1 MKSRTYLA
9 LMAAAS
15 LAAACVPASL
25 HAATL
30 YVGSCGGPNKP
41 TIQAAVNASS
51 PGDTVLVCPGT
62 YTEQVTIT
70 KNLTLQGLV
79 VGTAGQVVIT
89 SPAAGVVANTY
100 DLYGYPTSP
109 VAAQVLVQNAHQ
121 VVLNNITVDGNN
133 NGIGT
138 CATDIRGIYYQNASG
153 TIENVTTR
161 NQVAGYPSFALAG
174 CETGQGIFVQSG
186 YGTSSTPQYVA
197 ILGNS
202 VRTFAK
208 NGITVD
214 GSPLN
219 FVLQKNY
226 IVGQGP
232 TTAAAQNGVQISDG
246 ATGQVLYNT
255 TVDEIWEPDT
265 PSQPYN
271 AASGILIYA
280 SANVEIGFNTVGS
293 TQFGIVTVS
302 DPTYPSPQDPNGSG
316 DHTNI
321 HDNSVLGT
329 QIFDGLDVCSNNN
342 TVTNNA
348 VFSSAESGI
357 HLDSTCGGT
366 GKNNVVTF
374 NTINDACAGILQ
386 GGTPNTLGGGTLLGL
401 IPLPGANTFYND
413 ATTILAGDVCPV
425 VPKPAVDAFTAAALS
440 LAAAGTGSLHPAP
453 VR

>member
-1 MKSRTYLA
+1 
-9 LMAAAS
+9 
-15 LAAACVPASL
+15 L

-62 YTEQVTIT
+62 YPEQVTIT
-70 KNLTLQGLV
+70 KDLTLQGLI

-100 DLYGYPTSP
+100 DLYDYPTAP
-109 VAAQVLVQNAHQ
+109 VAAQVLVKSARQ

-133 NGIGT
+133 NGISS
-138 CATDIRGIYYQNASG
+138 CVTDIRGIYYQNASG

-161 NQVAGYPSFALAG
+161 NQVAGYPSLALDG
-174 CETGQGIFVQSG
+174 CQTGQGIFVQSG

-219 FVLQKNY
+219 FLLQKNY

-232 TTAAAQNGVQISDG
+232 TTGAAENGVQISDG
-246 ATGQVLYNT
+246 ATGQVLNNT
-255 TVDEIWEPDT
+255 TIDEIYEPDT
-265 PSQPYN
+265 SSQPYN
-271 AASGILIYA
+271 AAAGILVYS
-280 SANVEIGFNTVGS
+280 SANVEVGFNTVGS
-293 TQFGIVTVS
+293 AQFGIAMIS
-302 DPTYPSPQDPNGSG
+302 DPTYPSPQDPTGVA

-342 TVTNNA
+342 TVFNNSI
-348 VFSSAESGI
+348 FSSTESGI
-357 HLDSTCGGT
+357 HLDSTCVGT
-366 GKNNVVTF
+366 GKNNIVTF

-386 GGTPNTLGGGTLLGL
+386 GGTPNTLGGGSLFGL
-401 IPLPGANTFYND
+401 IPLPGANTFFND
-413 ATTILAGDVCPV
+413 TTTVLAGDVCTV
-425 VPKPAVDAFTAAALS
+425 VPTPGVAAFTANAS
-440 LAAAGTGSLHPAP
+440 PLAAAGTGLLHPTP

>member
-1 MKSRTYLA
+1 MKYRTYLA
-9 LMAAAS
+9 NFAAVF
-15 LAAACVPASL
+15 LAVVAVPVSL
-25 HAATL
+25 HASTL
-30 YVGSCGGPNKP
+30 YVGSCGSPNKA
-41 TIQAAVNASS
+41 TIQAAVNSSS

-62 YTEQVTIT
+62 YPEQVTIT

-79 VGTAGQVVIT
+79 IGTAGQVVIT
-89 SPAAGVVANTY
+89 PPAGGVVVNSF
-100 DLYGYPTSP
+100 DLYPGASP
-109 VAAQVLVQNAHQ
+109 VASQVLVKNAHQ

-133 NGIGT
+133 NGISS

-161 NQVAGYPSFALAG
+161 NQVAGYPSLALDG
-174 CETGQGIFVQSG
+174 CQTGQGIFVQSG
-186 YGTSSTPQYVA
+186 YGTSSIPQYVA

-202 VRTFAK
+202 VREFAK

-219 FVLQKNY
+219 FLLQKNY

-232 TTAAAQNGVQISDG
+232 TTGAAQNGVQISDG
-246 ATGQVLYNT
+246 ATGSVLNNT
-255 TVDEIWEPDT
+255 TIDEIWQPDT

-271 AASGILIYA
+271 AASGILVYS
-280 SANVEIGFNTVGS
+280 SANVEVGFNTVGS

-302 DPTYPSPQDPNGSG
+302 DSTYASPQDPTGSG
-316 DHTNI
+316 DRTNI
-321 HDNSVLGT
+321 HDNTVIGT
-329 QIFDGLDVCSNNN
+329 QIFDGIDVCSNSNTITNN
-342 TVTNNA
+342 TV
-348 VFSSAESGI
+348 FSSTEAGI
-357 HLDSTCGGT
+357 HLDSSCGST

-401 IPLPGANTFYND
+401 IPLPGANIFYND
-413 ATTILAGDVCPV
+413 TNTVLAGDVCAAASSPAT
-425 VPKPAVDAFTAAALS
+425 PAVTAFALPQ
-440 LAAAGTGSLHPAP
+440 AAAGTGTSHPTP